1 MFGTTSAAGTG
12 TSLFGTAQATPQLGN
27 TGFSFG
33 QPQQQATGLGTSTSF
48 FGQSNQAASAAKPS
62 LFGTQPTTGTG
73 LIFGSPSTGIFGGAK
88 PAGATSVFGAPAT
101 GLTGLQGTQQQ
112 TGFTFGSPLGTAGGL
127 RPAGTTGLFGA
138 NTAATT
144 STALKPGGLFGSG
157 TSLSNF
163 LYRSVSLTS
172 LEHLAN

>member
-1 MFGTTSAAGTG
+1 M
-12 TSLFGTAQATPQLGN
+12 
-27 TGFSFG
+27 
-33 QPQQQATGLGTSTSF
+33 
-48 FGQSNQAASAAKPS
+48 
-62 LFGTQPTTGTG
+62 
-73 LIFGSPSTGIFGGAK
+73 
-88 PAGATSVFGAPAT
+88 
-101 GLTGLQGTQQQ
+101 QGTQQQ

-163 LYRSVSLTS
+163 FYRSVSLTS
-172 LEHLAN
+172 LEHLAH